1 MVILN
6 CSTTK
11 IKGECPVCGKD
22 LGKEI
27 YAHLFP
33 VHDYTKDEI
42 RRLQQARLQKSVV
55 SESYSDCGTEA
66 STSWTELSRMQCPQC
81 EYYVRVYRRVCIV
94 SIVRQ
99 PSLIFRSIC
108 SDLKPLLLATQL
120 GHCFEVQLSI
130 IILLVCELIVRKQV
144 Q

>member
-42 RRLQQARLQKSVV
+42 RRLQQARRVLTNFNDSIGPKRARNSCPKCA
-55 SESYSDCGTEA
+55 CGEDEFTFENVTFPDKTA
-66 STSWTELSRMQCPQC
+66 FEDWKRKFEDDNIT
-81 EYYVRVYRRVCIV
+81 
-94 SIVRQ
+94 
-99 PSLIFRSIC
+99 RSSNREDIPN
-108 SDLKPLLLATQL
+108 SHYHIYAM
-120 GHCFEVQLSI
+120 
-130 IILLVCELIVRKQV
+130 
-144 Q
+144 